1 MQNLHQETLATHAGY
16 NSQKEQNGA
25 VAVPLYLSNAFD
37 FGTSQTAAARFALQ
51 ELGPIYSRLT
61 NPTVDVFEARVGGK
75 GGGKTELTPIGIQLI
90 KSYEALEKKLNQC
103 VEDELLD
110 IKKLTETP

>member
-51 ELGPIYSRLT
+51 ELGPFILALQILLSMYLKQELERLKT
-61 NPTVDVFEARVGGK
+61 QRV
-75 GGGKTELTPIGIQLI
+75 QLVL
-90 KSYEALEKKLNQC
+90 ALAQRLFFM
-103 VEDELLD
+103 
-110 IKKLTETP
+110 P